1 MHGHDFHNVQLFHVV
16 GVMTVL
22 KYIRNLNI
30 VFIFSCKFIAN
41 IHMQS
46 SIMIFSPYCTVNYT
60 SKTSSVLVITFQ
72 KVRYGI
78 RGISFQDSER
88 QQKCWTPSTSAFE
101 HYGWPSFDCMQLYR
115 GTYLDLRNYVPL
127 TEMMK
132 LMLYCY
138 CFCCQALRKA
148 FSISEE
154 TFSFGIVGLH
164 SCGDL
169 TPVLMHL
176 FVQCPDARFINI
188 VGCCYMKLTSGM

>member
-1 MHGHDFHNVQLFHVV
+1 
-16 GVMTVL
+16 
-22 KYIRNLNI
+22 
-30 VFIFSCKFIAN
+30 
-41 IHMQS
+41 
-46 SIMIFSPYCTVNYT
+46 
-60 SKTSSVLVITFQ
+60 
-72 KVRYGI
+72 
-78 RGISFQDSER
+78 
-88 QQKCWTPSTSAFE
+88 
-101 HYGWPSFDCMQLYR
+101 MQLYR
-115 GTYLDLRNYVPL
+115 GTCLDLRNDVPL

-148 FSISEE
+148 FSISED

-169 TPVLMHL
+169 TPILMHL